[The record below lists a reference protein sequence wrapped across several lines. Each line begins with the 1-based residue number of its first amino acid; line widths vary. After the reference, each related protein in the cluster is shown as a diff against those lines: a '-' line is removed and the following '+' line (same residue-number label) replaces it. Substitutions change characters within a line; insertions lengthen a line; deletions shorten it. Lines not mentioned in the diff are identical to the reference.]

1 MALKVA
7 DRVRENTST
16 TGTGALTLSDA
27 PDGYR
32 TFSSTL
38 SEGDNT
44 YYTIEEHNQ
53 YEVGIGTFSS
63 SVLERSFVLK
73 SSNNNNKIELGGS
86 GAVFITY
93 PADKSVYR
101 DQESQVVVDASGLL
115 FSNATVVKDAKLTEF
130 TDINSSGTPSSSH
143 IMTFDFAD
151 QNLLIGDGIGNAA
164 SKSIILGDNSG
175 NDTSANGVVII
186 GVDAATEGVSL
197 INSVFIGS
205 KTGPT
210 RSDVSNA
217 PYYSVVMGYN
227 AADEARHES
236 SIIGYKAGINSY
248 SIGSTALGY
257 FAGSGVGDY
266 ATSIGH
272 QAGNNN
278 TDDYTINI
286 GYQAGYSAGGNDSI
300 WVGRVAGY
308 NSTAAVKSMGLGYA
322 AGQSSSADNSIYL
335 GVSAGE
341 SNTTDNMFFVAN
353 NTPTSNGSLIKGD
366 IANKRVAIGVAD
378 VTLSDTLYVGINSAN
393 DVGVTVKA
401 ATLQAAD
408 LTQWQNS
415 AGSSVASITNSGVM
429 TVYGVHASGAGLQ
442 LDNITPAVTNNA
454 LYNVDGVL
462 YWNGLEF
469 TGVIDAYTSGN
480 ATYASGQALS
490 LTYASGLTSTNQT
503 NITAVTSTANYAS
516 GEAVSLTYASGLTVT
531 NAANISTVTPTANY
545 ASGQAL
551 SLTYASG
558 LTATNQTN
566 ISTATAV
573 ANYAS
578 GQVNITTDGTA
589 EASKA
594 LILDSAKTFTGVKD
608 GVFNEFDSLVKS
620 SGLIVGNSG
629 VVLSSSIPSVTA
641 NTLYNDAGTLSWNGS
656 AIGGGASATATY
668 ASGQVLSLT
677 YASGLTAT
685 NATNITTATST
696 ANYASGQALSVAY
709 ASGLTPNIATNT
721 SIASYASGQAL
732 SLTYASGLTATNASN
747 ITTVTSTANYAS
759 GQSLSLSHAS
769 GVTTSLV
776 NSSGIATYASGQA
789 LSLTYASGLTATN
802 STNITSATST
812 ANYASGQAIENEGL
826 VAYASGNTANIAFG
840 SNAEGDMLYHN
851 GVNFVRLAKGTNNYI
866 LKMDGNVPNW
876 EAESSGGGVSAT
888 DFNYV
893 SGAAAYSSGVV
904 TGGIPNFNVI
914 GVNTGSPEYGVDVTG
929 GGASGVIQAT
939 GIILG
944 ASGVIFSNGTTQTVA
959 GAPATVTLTAGDG
972 LTGGGTLASD
982 RTFAVG
988 AGTLI
993 DVQAGQVDVDLSE
1006 AAAATIT
1013 HGDNLIFLDGGA
1025 TGTASKGSTDDL
1037 ANLLAGDGLTKS
1049 NSVMAVNV
1057 DDSTIETDSDAIRV
1071 KDNGITLA
1079 KMAGLARGKI
1089 IYGDSSGDPAAL
1101 TAGGANTVLK
1111 SDGTDVSWGSVP
1123 VNSYVSGIAAY
1134 ASGQALSLTYASG
1147 LTVTNSAIANYAS
1160 GQSLSLTHA
1169 SGLTATN
1176 AGNITTVTATANYA
1190 SGQALSLATASG
1202 IAAYSSGVV
1211 TGGIANLNK
1220 LGINTGSPAY
1230 GIDAVGAGASG
1241 LIQSSGILIGASGIG
1256 VGTTTP
1262 VHPID
1267 VVQHSGVVR
1276 ASGMHSAISMNAD
1289 AATVIFDLDQATT
1302 HGVTLGD
1309 NRTLALS
1316 NVQIGDKFLIRL
1328 QQDGTG
1334 SRTVT
1339 WFDHISWAG
1348 GSAPTLTTTENKADL
1363 LGFLTA
1369 SGTGGAYW
1377 FDGLVVGQ
1385 NI

>member
-7 DRVRENTST
+7 DRVREDTST
-16 TGTGALTLSDA
+16 TGTGALTLSGS

-32 TFSSTL
+32 TFSSAL
-38 SEGDNT
+38 SESDNT
-44 YYTIEEHNQ
+44 YYAIEENDQ

-63 SVLERSFVLK
+63 SVLERSVVLK
-73 SSNNNNKIELGGS
+73 SSNSNNKIELGGS

-115 FSNATVVKDAKLTEF
+115 FSNATVIKDAKLTEF

-151 QNLLIGDGIGNAA
+151 QNLLIGDGIGNVA
-164 SKSIILGDNSG
+164 SKSVILGDNAG
-175 NDTSANGVVII
+175 NTTSPNDVVII
-186 GVDAATEGVSL
+186 GADAATEGASL
-197 INSVFIGS
+197 VNSVFVGS
-205 KTGPT
+205 KAGPT
-210 RSDVSNA
+210 RSDISNA

-266 ATSIGH
+266 ATSIGY
-272 QAGNNN
+272 QAGADN

-286 GYQAGYSAGGNDSI
+286 GYQAGYSAGGDDSI

-308 NSTAAVKSMGLGYA
+308 NSTAAVKSVGLGYA

-335 GVSAGE
+335 GVSAGV

-353 NTPTSNGSLIKGD
+353 NTPASNGSLIKGD
-366 IANKRVAIGVAD
+366 LANKRIAIGAAD

-401 ATLQAAD
+401 ATSQAAD

-429 TVYGVHASGAGLQ
+429 TVYGVYASGAGLQ

-454 LYNVDGVL
+454 LYNVGGVL
-462 YWNGLEF
+462 YWNGSEF
-469 TGVIDAYTSGN
+469 TGAIDAYTSGN
-480 ATYASGQALS
+480 ATYASGEALSLTYASGLTATNASNIVEASGALRTDVTSNTTIASYASGDVVSLSYASGLTVTNQTNITTATSTANYASGEAVSLAYASGLTVTNATNISAVTSTANYASGQALS
-490 LTYASGLTSTNQT
+490 LTYASGLTATNAT
-503 NITAVTSTANYAS
+503 NITTATNIANYASGDVVSLAYASGLTATNATNITSITSTANYAS
-516 GEAVSLTYASGLTVT
+516 GE
-531 NAANISTVTPTANY
+531 
-545 ASGQAL
+545 AL

-589 EASKA
+589 EASKS

-629 VVLSSSIPSVTA
+629 VVLSSSTPSVTT
-641 NTLYNDAGTLSWNGS
+641 NTLYNDGGTLKFNGS
-656 AIGGGASATATY
+656 TVGGG
-668 ASGQVLSLT
+668 GGDV
-677 YASGLTAT
+677 
-685 NATNITTATST
+685 ST
-696 ANYASGQALSVAY
+696 AQLNYV
-709 ASGLTPNIATNT
+709 
-721 SIASYASGQAL
+721 
-732 SLTYASGLTATNASN
+732 
-747 ITTVTSTANYAS
+747 
-759 GQSLSLSHAS
+759 
-769 GVTTSLV
+769 
-776 NSSGIATYASGQA
+776 SGIAVYS
-789 LSLTYASGLTATN
+789 
-802 STNITSATST
+802 
-812 ANYASGQAIENEGL
+812 SGQAIENEGL

-840 SNAEGDMLYHN
+840 SNAEGDILYHD
-851 GVNFVRLAKGTNNYI
+851 GTNFVRLAKGTNNYI

-876 EAESSGGGVSAT
+876 EAESSGGDVSAA
-888 DFNYV
+888 DFNYVSGVANYSSGNTIVNDGLVAYASGQTIENEIDLLYVSGAVAYASGNTIVNDALVAYASGQTIENESDLLYV

-929 GGASGVIQAT
+929 GGASGVIQAS
-939 GIILG
+939 GVKLG
-944 ASGVIFSNGTTQTVA
+944 ASGIVFSDGTTQTVA
-959 GAPATVTLTAGDG
+959 GALSTVDLTAGDG
-972 LTGGGTLASD
+972 LTGGGTLASN

-993 DVQAGQVDVDLSE
+993 DVQADQVDVDLSE
-1006 AAAATIT
+1006 AAAATIA

-1025 TGTASKGSTDDL
+1025 TGAASKGSTDDL

-1101 TAGGANTVLK
+1101 TAGGANTVLT

-1134 ASGQALSLTYASG
+1134 
-1147 LTVTNSAIANYAS
+1147 
-1160 GQSLSLTHA
+1160 
-1169 SGLTATN
+1169 
-1176 AGNITTVTATANYA
+1176 
-1190 SGQALSLATASG
+1190 
-1202 IAAYSSGVV
+1202 SSGVV
-1211 TGGIANLNK
+1211 TGGIANFTNV
-1220 LGINTGSPAY
+1220 GINTGSPAY
-1230 GIDAVGAGASG
+1230 GLDVTGGGANG
-1241 LIQSSGILIGASGIG
+1241 LIQATGILIGASGIG
-1256 VGTTTP
+1256 VGISSPLYP
-1262 VHPID
+1262 VD
-1267 VVQHSGVVR
+1267 VVQHSGVIR
-1276 ASGMHSAISMNAD
+1276 ASGVHSTISMNVD

-1302 HGVTLGD
+1302 HGVTLGGT
-1309 NRTLALS
+1309 RTLALS
-1316 NVQIGDKFLIRL
+1316 NVRIGDKFLIRL

-1334 SRTVT
+1334 SRTVN

-1348 GSAPTLTTTENKADL
+1348 GSAPTLTTTAHKADII
-1363 LGFLTA
+1363 GFLTA
-1369 SGTGGAYW
+1369 SGTGANYW